1 MESKGLDK
9 AQLDHWREVLERKLK
24 EANEELEYSRKE
36 LESGLSNSSGEN
48 STYSLH
54 MADQGTDAQ
63 EREKMMMFAHRQGKF
78 IKTIEAAL
86 ERVNSGT
93 YGLCVVCGQ
102 PIGEGRLKVVPTA
115 KTCIEHKE

>member
-9 AQLDHWREVLERKLK
+9 AQLEYWREVLERKLK

-54 MADQGTDAQ
+54 MADQGTDNFD
-63 EREKMMMFAHRQGKF
+63 REFPAVAFTVHNG
-78 IKTIEAAL
+78 
-86 ERVNSGT
+86 
-93 YGLCVVCGQ
+93 
-102 PIGEGRLKVVPTA
+102 
-115 KTCIEHKE
+115 